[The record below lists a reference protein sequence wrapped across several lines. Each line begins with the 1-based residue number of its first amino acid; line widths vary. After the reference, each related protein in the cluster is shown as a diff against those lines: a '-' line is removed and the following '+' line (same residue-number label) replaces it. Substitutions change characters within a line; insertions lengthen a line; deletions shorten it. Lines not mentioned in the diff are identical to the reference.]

1 MWRRLSVLAWCVTPA
16 LRGDVCR
23 GLPAG
28 PPDVSSYTDAPR
40 PLSFRLS
47 VQPGGPAFRITVRPR
62 LFKMT
67 NDLVPACD
75 IEVARCS
82 DGRRLQLLTIMASQ
96 PINFP
101 STFTTSDVNFDGY
114 LDFSV
119 LAEFGGTF
127 GAPRGVTLRDAS
139 AAPIRNAITAARM
152 ARRMSRFFHAL
163 LC

>member
-1 MWRRLSVLAWCVTPA
+1 
-16 LRGDVCR
+16 
-23 GLPAG
+23 
-28 PPDVSSYTDAPR
+28 
-40 PLSFRLS
+40 
-47 VQPGGPAFRITVRPR
+47 
-62 LFKMT
+62 
-67 NDLVPACD
+67 
-75 IEVARCS
+75 
-82 DGRRLQLLTIMASQ
+82 LLTIMASQ
-96 PINFP
+96 RINFP
-101 STFTTSDVNFDGY
+101 ATFTTSDVNFDGY